1 MKFLSKY
8 FRVDFQ
14 HFILFLLCLS
24 SMEMGNK
31 HKFWSQAGLGMNSG
45 VMCIKHLE
53 NLLYLFLYHEI
64 KVTASTL
71 QDRYEDCR

>member
-1 MKFLSKY
+1 
-8 FRVDFQ
+8 
-14 HFILFLLCLS
+14 
-24 SMEMGNK
+24 MGNK

-71 QDRYEDCR
+71 QDCYEDCR